1 MSKKNRLTKAG
12 GGAFETEAQAVEK
25 GQHHFASGQY
35 PEAIRIWTRLVELNP
50 VSPIKSRLAE
60 AHFRKALELYKSN
73 AHVNSIISELNFCVR
88 YDPDWAPYWYHLGL
102 AYFKAGILAKAVSN
116 FKKAAAL
123 DPGCERYAY
132 HQALAALEN
141 SPQEAL
147 NVIAQNLGKSA
158 GWDYA
163 SALLDLKENRPQSAF
178 RAVRELADEKGEVLF
193 LKGVASLMEGRAD
206 LAVEFL
212 LMALQKN
219 ASNPALVYYL
229 GNAYF
234 ALNDME
240 QAIKWWEGAYEA
252 GLRNPELAQNL
263 ASIHTNRALDFIA
276 QRQPDEAIVCF
287 LRILSLAPTRA
298 AEIKPLLAGC
308 YALKGHS
315 AAQAG
320 QLAEAIKAW
329 SEAIALYNQIQQAT
343 PATGARPA
351 ADDPILHHITAL
363 YHNQALA
370 YDQLGDSEKALLYW
384 EKVVNHWRRT
394 NKGEKRDDEFLV
406 SAYRHL
412 GEVYQ
417 KLGRLRDAITAY
429 EQVVKYDPNV
439 VDVQEELGELY
450 LAEAQWPKAA
460 AHWSRVVQI
469 KENDSD
475 AHTKCGIA
483 LARTGRRQ
491 EAIEH
496 WKRAIALEPKNTFA
510 KNEIYRSREEEILD
524 LLDDERFDRALRIL
538 EELLGLIPD
547 LPIVRIRMSDAYWG
561 KGRRDKAMEQID
573 LAIATNPDSPPVWI
587 QVVHSLL
594 FNDRTKEAH
603 AIIQRAET
611 RFAESP
617 LFYLALGHAYLD
629 FDRDKKAT
637 QYFDKALALARRPD
651 LQEGG
656 RFPNYGLLAMDI
668 AHEWIELDEF
678 GKARK
683 YIKIALE
690 ANPQDGERHYMLGC
704 AYAEDAMMA
713 EAEKAWSQ
721 AEELAERAG
730 DKALLDDIHSARGYF
745 GGRGDALGELQDL
758 MKLMK
763 MFR

>member
-1 MSKKNRLTKAG
+1 MSKKKRLAKG
-12 GGAFETEAQAVEK
+12 GLGVFETEAQALEK
-25 GQHHFASGQY
+25 GQQHFASGQY
-35 PEAIRIWTRLVELNP
+35 PEAIRIWTRLAELNP
-50 VSPIKSRLAE
+50 TSPIKSRLAE
-60 AHFRKALELYKSN
+60 AHFRKALALYRSN
-73 AHVNSIISELNFCVR
+73 AHINSIISELNFCIR
-88 YDPDWAPYWYHLGL
+88 YDPDCALYWHHLGL
-102 AYFKAGILAKAVSN
+102 AYFKAGIFAKAVSN

-132 HQALAALEN
+132 HQALAALES
-141 SPQEAL
+141 SPQEAF

-158 GWDYA
+158 RWDYA
-163 SALLDLKENRPQSAF
+163 SALLELKENRPQSAF
-178 RAVRELADEKGEVLF
+178 RAVRELEDEKGEVLF
-193 LKGVASLMEGRAD
+193 LKGIAAHMEGRPD

-212 LMALQKN
+212 QMALHKS
-219 ASNPALVYYL
+219 ASNPVLVYYL

-234 ALNDME
+234 ALNDVE
-240 QAIKWWEGAYEA
+240 QAVRWWQGAYEA
-252 GLRNPELAQNL
+252 GLRNPELVQNL
-263 ASIHTNRALDFIA
+263 ANAYTNRALDFIA
-276 QRQPDEAIVCF
+276 QRQADEAIACF
-287 LRILSLAPTRA
+287 LHILSLAPTRA

-308 YALKGHS
+308 YALKGNS
-315 AAQAG
+315 AAQEG
-320 QLAEAIKAW
+320 KLAEAIKAW
-329 SEAIALYNQIQQAT
+329 SEAIALYNQIQQT
-343 PATGARPA
+343 PPVSSAKST
-351 ADDPILHHITAL
+351 ADDPISNHITAL

-394 NKGEKRDDEFLV
+394 NKGEKQDDEFLV

-429 EQVVKYDPNV
+429 EQVIRYNPDV

-460 AHWSRVVQI
+460 AYWSRVAKL

-510 KNEIYRSREEEILD
+510 KNEIYRSREEEILE

-538 EELLGLIPD
+538 EELLDLIPD

-611 RFAESP
+611 RFAENP

-637 QYFDKALALARRPD
+637 QYFDKALMLARRPD
-651 LQEGG
+651 VPESG

-668 AHEWIELDEF
+668 AHEWIELDDF

-683 YIKIALE
+683 YIKIAIE
-690 ANPQDGERHYMLGC
+690 ANPEDGERHYMLGC
-704 AYAEDAMMA
+704 SYAEDAMMS
-713 EAEKAWSQ
+713 EAEKAWSR

-730 DKALLDDIHSARGYF
+730 DENLLNDIRSARRYF
-745 GGRGDALGELQDL
+745 VGRGDPMVELQDL